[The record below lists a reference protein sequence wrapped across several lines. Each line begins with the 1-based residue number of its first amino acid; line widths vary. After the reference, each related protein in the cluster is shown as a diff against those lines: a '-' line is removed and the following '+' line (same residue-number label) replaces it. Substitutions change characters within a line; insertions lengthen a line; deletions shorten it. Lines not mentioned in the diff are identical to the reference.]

1 MDFSRVFFVNLVKPN
16 KQTSPLPEASG
27 VEGVAAGELI

>member
-1 MDFSRVFFVNLVKPN
+1 MDFSRVFYVNLVKPN

-27 VEGVAAGELI
+27 VEEVDEGELI